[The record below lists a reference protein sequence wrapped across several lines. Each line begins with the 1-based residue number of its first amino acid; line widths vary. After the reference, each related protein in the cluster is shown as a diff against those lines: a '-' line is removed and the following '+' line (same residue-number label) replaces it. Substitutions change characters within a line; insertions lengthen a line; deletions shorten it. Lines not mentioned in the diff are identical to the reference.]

1 MIIIWLMDAKK
12 TTTLAVL
19 AIILISISATDMAY
33 GAHGREVEPNENG
46 SIPSF
51 IEPDQNP
58 YECRDPD
65 GNPCPTDTG
74 DMAWM
79 MTSSALVL
87 LMTPGVAFFYAGLAR
102 RKSVN
107 STIMMVFICMGI
119 ITVQWTLYGYSLAF
133 GPPADGVHDFVGDF
147 SYVFLNGVSHD
158 APLGS
163 YEDGE
168 WSSISHQTFMFFQL
182 TFAIITP
189 ALIVGGL
196 VDRIKFSAFVIFIVI
211 WATVVYDPVAHWVWG
226 GGFLGDIGALD
237 FAGGTVVH
245 ITSGW
250 TALAGALVLG
260 RRLGLGKVPMEPHNI
275 PMVVLGAA
283 LLWFGWF
290 GFNAGSE
297 LAADGVAASA
307 WTVTNLATG
316 TAATTW
322 MLMSWAHT
330 GRPSVVGAASGAVAG
345 LVGITPAAGFVGP
358 MGAIIIGLAA
368 AMICYGAVVFKNR
381 RRWDDAL
388 DVWGVHGTGGTVGA
402 ILTGVLAN
410 EHIGGVAG
418 GWEGNIEQIG
428 INTLGAAV
436 SIAYAFGISLLIFKV
451 MDLVWPGGI
460 RVTPRE
466 EEVGLDI
473 AQHGERAYVEE

>member
-1 MIIIWLMDAKK
+1 MIIICIMNVK
-12 TTTLAVL
+12 AVV
-19 AIILISISATDMAY
+19 AILVVVLSISAIEVYA
-33 GAHGREVEPNENG
+33 AVEPNENG
-46 SIPSF
+46 SIPLF
-51 IEPDQNP
+51 IGPNENP

-65 GNPCPTDTG
+65 GNPCPIDSG
-74 DMAWM
+74 HQAWM
-79 MTSSALVL
+79 LTASSLVL
-87 LMTPGVAFFYAGLAR
+87 LMTPGVAFFYGGLAR
-102 RKSVN
+102 RKNVN
-107 STIMMVFICMGI
+107 STIMMVFITMGI

-133 GPPADGVHDFVGDF
+133 GPAVTGKHDFVGDF
-147 SYVFLNGVSHD
+147 SYAFLNGVSHD

-163 YEDGE
+163 YEDGT
-168 WSSISHQTFMFFQL
+168 WQSISHGTFMIFQL

-211 WATVVYDPVAHWVWG
+211 WATVVYDPIAHWVWG
-226 GGFLGDIGALD
+226 GGYLFDLGALD

-260 RRLGLGKVPMEPHNI
+260 RRLGLGKVPMEAHNI
-275 PMVVLGAA
+275 PMIVLGAA

-290 GFNAGSE
+290 GFNAGSG
-297 LAADGVAASA
+297 LNAGAIATSA

-316 TAATTW
+316 TASVTW

-345 LVGITPAAGFVGP
+345 LVAITPASGFVGP
-358 MGAIIIGLAA
+358 MAAMIIGLAA
-368 AMICYGAVVFKNR
+368 GMICYAAVVFKNR

-388 DVWGVHGTGGTVGA
+388 DVWGVHGIGGTAGA

-410 EHIGGVAG
+410 EHIGGFAG
-418 GWEGNIEQIG
+418 GWEGNLAQIG
-428 INTLGAAV
+428 VNTLGAAV
-436 SIAYAFGISLLIFKV
+436 SIAYAFGLSLLIFKV

-460 RVTPRE
+460 RVTPKE